1 MDILWFK
8 LAAHPKFVKE
18 NVFSAIGDG
27 ENAFAVFHGAEEG
40 KLHLGWTI
48 SEDSK
53 NIDTNELTNKLTKV
67 EWAKKFASISP
78 SWLAEHFIN
87 NAESI
92 EKPIKLSVV
101 VGLCPFWYSPG
112 VLLLGDS
119 AHPMSP
125 IRAQGINVALRD
137 VIVAV
142 NHLVPV
148 LTKEAENKQI
158 DKVFLQIQKER
169 EPEIIRIQQLQKA
182 EARQHEILPK
192 NLFLRKIVF
201 RLARLVNKAV
211 RLSWIQRQKKMRQGV
226 TMVKLEV

>member
-1 MDILWFK
+1 
-8 LAAHPKFVKE
+8 
-18 NVFSAIGDG
+18 
-27 ENAFAVFHGAEEG
+27 
-40 KLHLGWTI
+40 
-48 SEDSK
+48 
-53 NIDTNELTNKLTKV
+53 
-67 EWAKKFASISP
+67 
-78 SWLAEHFIN
+78 
-87 NAESI
+87 
-92 EKPIKLSVV
+92 
-101 VGLCPFWYSPG
+101 
-112 VLLLGDS
+112 
-119 AHPMSP
+119 MSP

-158 DKVFLQIQKER
+158 DKVFSQIQKER

-201 RLARLVNKAV
+201 RLARLGNKVV

-226 TMVKLEV
+226 TEVKLEV